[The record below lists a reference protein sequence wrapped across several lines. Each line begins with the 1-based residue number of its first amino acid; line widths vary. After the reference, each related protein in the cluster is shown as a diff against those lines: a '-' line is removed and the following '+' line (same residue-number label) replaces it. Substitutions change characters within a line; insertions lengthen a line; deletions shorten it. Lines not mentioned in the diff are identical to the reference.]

1 MGKGKRYTQEY
12 KKIIVDLYKSGMG
25 LEKLSNEYGI
35 VRLTIAGQVKDPRE
49 IKINENETITMKEFK
64 ELKKQMARIQEDN
77 KVLHQRRV
85 DPKKLWPYLQHK
97 NRCFNSSH

>member
-35 VRLTIAGQVKDPRE
+35 VRLTIAG
-49 IKINENETITMKEFK
+49 
-64 ELKKQMARIQEDN
+64 
-77 KVLHQRRV
+77 
-85 DPKKLWPYLQHK
+85 
-97 NRCFNSSH
+97 